1 MGGNN
6 KIAPPNRF
14 ARLKTFS
21 CNRRFEK
28 PQTLF
33 LEKSLVLGRTWFFS
47 GGGSIEG
54 APKTVLARFHVFS
67 QYQKQEAKCLNQE
80 FNVCPN
86 SSAFLTVGNH

>member
-1 MGGNN
+1 MKMGGYN

-33 LEKSLVLGRTWFFS
+33 LEKSLVLGRKQIFFL
-47 GGGSIEG
+47 GGG
-54 APKTVLARFHVFS
+54 VLRVPRKWFWHDSMFS
-67 QYQKQEAKCLNQE
+67 RNTRNEKQ
-80 FNVCPN
+80 NV
-86 SSAFLTVGNH
+86 